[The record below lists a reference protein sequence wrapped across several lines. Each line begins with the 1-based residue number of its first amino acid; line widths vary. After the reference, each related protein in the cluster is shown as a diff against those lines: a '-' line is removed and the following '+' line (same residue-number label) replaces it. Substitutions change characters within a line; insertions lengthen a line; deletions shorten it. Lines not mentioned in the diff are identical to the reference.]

1 MDLYSFIDNLLLRHE
16 KVMENKESIQQG
28 EFIQLAIIYNTLEQL
43 IELEGRNNNEIQA
56 YLNSQTRLIAH
67 AVHMTPEDILN
78 LDRDMPGIINS
89 WNQYQSDAEYIFKL
103 ILNIRGILKMKKNID
118 PFQP

>member
-16 KVMENKESIQQG
+16 NAMENEENIEQG
-28 EFIQLAIIYNTLEQL
+28 EFIQLAIICNTLEQL

-56 YLNSQTRLIAH
+56 FIDSQTRLITR
-67 AVHMTPEDILN
+67 AVDMTPEDILN
-78 LDRDMPGIINS
+78 LDREMPGIINS
-89 WNQYQSDAEYIFKL
+89 WNQYRNDTEYILKL
-103 ILNIRGILKMKKNID
+103 ILNIRRILKMKKIID